1 VVGAKPSTDIAGWSG
16 FLAGCSAEFR
26 ADSKDVRLA
35 NTSRKPTV
43 CDIGRSGFASHRDQ
57 SDVKFRFRRP
67 GAKMAERLFER
78 SSRRAALTF
87 R

>member
-1 VVGAKPSTDIAGWSG
+1 M
-16 FLAGCSAEFR
+16 FR

-35 NTSRKPTV
+35 NTSRKPTI

-57 SDVKFRFRRP
+57 TDVKFRFRRRP
-67 GAKMAERLFER
+67 GAEMADRLFER
-78 SSRRAALTF
+78 SSRSTALTF